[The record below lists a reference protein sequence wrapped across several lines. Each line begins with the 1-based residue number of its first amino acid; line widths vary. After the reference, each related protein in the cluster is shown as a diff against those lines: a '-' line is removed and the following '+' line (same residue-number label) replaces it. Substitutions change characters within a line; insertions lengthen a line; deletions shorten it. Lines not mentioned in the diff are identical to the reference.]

1 MEAGPSSMATSAKM
15 AILLVKN
22 ALHTN
27 IRRRMISAEI
37 TNTVNQ
43 LLKLKRVTSLV
54 EHMEKALRRK

>member
-27 IRRRMISAEI
+27 IRRRATSAEI
-37 TNTVNQ
+37 TSTVNQ

-54 EHMEKALRRK
+54 EHTEKALRKK